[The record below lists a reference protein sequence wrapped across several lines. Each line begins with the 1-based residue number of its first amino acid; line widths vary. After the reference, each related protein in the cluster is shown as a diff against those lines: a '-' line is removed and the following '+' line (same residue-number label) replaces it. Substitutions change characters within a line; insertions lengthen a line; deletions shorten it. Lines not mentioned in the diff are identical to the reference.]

1 MRITGPINPAQPMPL
16 QAAKAYGL
24 QPPRPTSTEVA
35 GMIRPTTRRDAV
47 NLSPGVQNLVAGA
60 VSQSASFDAPAVT
73 TTPRVAVP
81 GHVLQ
86 MYTRAAD
93 RVEAA
98 VAVQHGRTIDL
109 KA

>member
-1 MRITGPINPAQPMPL
+1 MQITGPINHAQPLPF
-16 QAAKAYGL
+16 QAAKAYGVP
-24 QPPRPTSTEVA
+24 QPRPATDVA
-35 GMIRPTTRRDAV
+35 GMIRPTTRSDAV

-60 VSQSASFDAPAVT
+60 VSQSASFDN
-73 TTPRVAVP
+73 PRPPSVAVP

-93 RVEAA
+93 KIEAA